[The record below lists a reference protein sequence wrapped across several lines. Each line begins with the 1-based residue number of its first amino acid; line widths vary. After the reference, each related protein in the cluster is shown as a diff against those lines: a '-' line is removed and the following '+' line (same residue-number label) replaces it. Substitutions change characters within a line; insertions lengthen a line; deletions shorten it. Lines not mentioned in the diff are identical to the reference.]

1 MNKIVLMA
9 GKGSRFTDIG
19 YPAPKPFIDVNGKYI
34 LQHTTESA
42 GSLVDHETK
51 YNKDLY
57 FAFRQ
62 EDEDFFNVT
71 ARLKRVYGEKIDTVI
86 FDSLTRGNLETAL
99 ITVNKL
105 QLDDN
110 SPVLFLDS
118 DNKYNGENLE
128 SFLEVLHQFDKNDF
142 ASIVYFDPIDNSSKW
157 CFAFVDSQTKKITQ
171 LKEKDENAVY
181 EGGKPMVGV
190 FYFSSVK
197 LFKALAEKVMN
208 ERDTVHNEFFM
219 SQSIVEAIDS
229 NINVYGLKV
238 DEVVPLG
245 TPKDVVKGRN
255 LL

>member
-1 MNKIVLMA
+1 MA

-157 CFAFVDSQTKKITQ
+157 CFCIC
-171 LKEKDENAVY
+171 
-181 EGGKPMVGV
+181 
-190 FYFSSVK
+190 
-197 LFKALAEKVMN
+197 
-208 ERDTVHNEFFM
+208 R
-219 SQSIVEAIDS
+219 
-229 NINVYGLKV
+229 
-238 DEVVPLG
+238 
-245 TPKDVVKGRN
+245 
-255 LL
+255 